1 MNWGML
7 GVLLGRM
14 WSRREDAA
22 GRGRREQAQEGSRPN
37 LAGAAVLAGMG
48 LIALLFWRFD

>member
-14 WSRREDAA
+14 WNKGEDAA
-22 GRGRREQAQEGSRPN
+22 GRVRREQPQEGSRPN